1 MVALYSDHYFA
12 DRQCVVD
19 WHLFRERAR
28 WHRRM
33 TGRASTALVGV
44 RWAVRPEAEN
54 VLAGVDVVDVGPD
67 DVRNPVDEPTG
78 DVRAGSMGAFDRG
91 TGDYRSAGLL
101 RVMRRQPESA
111 VYQAVLT
118 RVADLLTASFNEM
131 PPRIPTKDLRHLSFP
146 DPPLSTDV
154 IRRADGVRGLAALS
168 GSGRAAAW
176 REHHRGGATT
186 PNTRRPI
193 LRRVERTWRS
203 DDD

>member
-1 MVALYSDHYFA
+1 VL
-12 DRQCVVD
+12 
-19 WHLFRERAR
+19 
-28 WHRRM
+28 
-33 TGRASTALVGV
+33 
-44 RWAVRPEAEN
+44 PEVEN
-54 VLAGVDVVDVGPD
+54 VLADVDVVDVGSD
-67 DVRNPVDEPTG
+67 GVRNPVDEGAG
-78 DVRAGSMGAFDRG
+78 DVRAGNVGAFDRG
-91 TGDYRSAGLL
+91 AGDYRSAGLL
-101 RVMRRQPESA
+101 RVMRRQPGSA

-154 IRRADGVRGLAALS
+154 IRRSGGVRGPAALS

-186 PNTRRPI
+186 PSTRRPI
-193 LRRVERTWRS
+193 LRRVDRTWRS